1 VLAVEHISAVT
12 FAVRDMAR
20 SVAFYRKLGLR
31 LIRGG
36 QHSSFSSFRLG
47 EAYVN
52 LATASSYDGEWWG
65 RVIFRVNDVD
75 AYHQSLTEA
84 GLKPDQPKDA
94 PWGERFFH
102 LVDPDGHELSFAQL
116 LLSES

>member
-1 VLAVEHISAVT
+1 MVAVERISAVT
-12 FAVRDMAR
+12 LAVRDMVG
-20 SVAFYRKLGLR
+20 SVAFYQKLGFR

-36 QHSSFSSFRLG
+36 QRSSFSSFRLG
-47 EAYVN
+47 EAFVN
-52 LATASSYDGEWWG
+52 LATDSSYEGKWWG

-75 AYHQSLTEA
+75 AYHRSLTEA
-84 GLKPDQPKDA
+84 GLNPDQPTDA

-116 LLSES
+116 LF